1 MASYPSWPASL
12 PQTPR
17 RGAWTGGAQEARA
30 IFLPE
35 VGPPIMRRRTTA
47 DTYLFDASFPNL
59 STAQRA
65 AFERFWIDDLRGGS
79 LPFVMRD
86 PVTQA
91 ASRWMISGGGAAP
104 FTLTAKGAG
113 WHDLSMR
120 LVRLPGATWFADY
133 LPTGS
138 LLVPDLVLDFASQIY
153 GAGGVR
159 KTFSD
164 LVTFARAGSASYV
177 DANGVTQSAGTDA
190 PRFDHD
196 PSTHAPLGLLLDDT
210 DGDSAAIGASKW
222 PEGLF
227 ASAGTVL
234 FVCRSNQVS
243 GAGYNNAFA
252 VTGAATSDR
261 VDFIIRSAASA
272 FRVIDDGVAGAS
284 LDFGAYSVG
293 TRIAM
298 AGAFTANDAR
308 VCRDG
313 GSILAD
319 TSLTVPTL
327 DRATFGVGQDRI
339 WIEKVVCWNRSLDNA
354 TLQGLSA

>member
-17 RGAWTGGAQEARA
+17 RGAWMGGAQEARA
-30 IFLPE
+30 IFQPE
-35 VGPPIMRRRTTA
+35 VGPPMVRRRTTA

-65 AFERFWIDDLRGGS
+65 AFESFWVDDLRGGS

-86 PVTQA
+86 PVTQTA
-91 ASRWMISGGGAAP
+91 ARWMISGGGAAP

-133 LPTGS
+133 LPAGS
-138 LLVPDLVLDFASQIY
+138 LLVPDLVLDFASQVY

-159 KTFSD
+159 KTFAD

-177 DANGVTQSAGTDA
+177 DANGVTQSAGTDV

-196 PSTHAPLGLLLDDT
+196 PSTHAPLGLMMKSA
-210 DGDSAAIGASKW
+210 DGDSAMIGAAKW

-227 ASAGTVL
+227 SSDGTMLV
-234 FVCRSNQVS
+234 VCRSQQTSAPSLRYVFGAVDATRGDRLDVQVVTTTTNFRAVDNSVSQAALSLGTYTAGARVAIAAAFAANDFRASKSGASIVSDVS
-243 GAGYNNAFA
+243 GTMPAVDRAEIGYNETEVRIEKILCWNQ
-252 VTGAATSDR
+252 
-261 VDFIIRSAASA
+261 
-272 FRVIDDGVAGAS
+272 S
-284 LDFGAYSVG
+284 LD
-293 TRIAM
+293 
-298 AGAFTANDAR
+298 
-308 VCRDG
+308 
-313 GSILAD
+313 D
-319 TSLTVPTL
+319 T
-327 DRATFGVGQDRI
+327 
-339 WIEKVVCWNRSLDNA
+339 